1 MTSVTINAITFTQVT
16 IPINV
21 TPITNLTSYYGALGV
36 DVFSNTSNTT
46 VTSFTN
52 SGVILGG
59 GGPGPGGDGSNGL
72 SNLGTIQTLGNYGG
86 FLGGGGAGAFYGGNG
101 GAGGGGGGCGPS
113 SGVGGMFGGGG
124 GGSVN
129 LLGGNGG
136 SGGNGM
142 GGGGGGGARPGVGG
156 TGSIGPDGVG
166 GTGAGDGNNGSP
178 GGNIFGGNGGG
189 TNGPYGFFN
198 GGSGGPGG
206 AGGDARE
213 IGNFGGAGGFGIKN
227 SGTINTLI
235 NLQGGTSTNFTDD
248 ITNFGPLTYNGVAPN
263 NYQIRI
269 NSTTNYGQ
277 LSCTNVTGTMNFSI
291 ATGSTLTVNIYSDV
305 LTGIT
310 PNSLSGSYNGYNWSL
325 VQNGANYD
333 LVVTLQPTPTN
344 VTAITSG
351 YGDATITW
359 IAPSGETVTNYVVT
373 SIPPTSSVTTT
384 SISTVITGLKN
395 HEIYTFT
402 VTANLSGGA
411 ITSANSNPVTSNY
424 PCFLIGSKILTDKGY
439 ISIENLRKGDLVKT
453 LKNDYLPIVLIGKSP
468 IYNSGN
474 LERIKNRLYTL
485 PSDKYPELTE
495 DLVLTGCHS
504 ILVDILTKE
513 QEDAILANYGAY
525 PITDGKVRLESYLDD
540 KAKPYSV
547 KGTFTIYHLALENE
561 NYFSNY
567 GIWANGL
574 LVESCS
580 KRYLTELSNMELIE

>member
-395 HEIYTFT
+395 HEIYIFT